1 MYQKTLFDEEFFI
14 KSIKNSLQK
23 YNEFWPRSTEKLK
36 PIHEFIAISLKNIWW
51 NNIYE
56 YFYNSTWNKELKVD
70 WKYYPKDI
78 DITVTKNKNPIFC
91 VWVKFITSNYK
102 QNANN
107 YFEWMMWET
116 ANIQAH
122 NNLPY
127 AQVIIFRDE
136 TPYYKKSKTYSEER
150 EIWKIEKISEKDLQK
165 YINLEFDINQA
176 HKPFAIWIIMIHIE
190 EQTKDVN
197 IVDFDDI
204 VENQKLAI
212 LLKNNLSF
220 EEFFKRVNDYK
231 LFLDSK

>member
-1 MYQKTLFDEEFFI
+1 MWEKLFDQDFFI
-14 KSIKNSLQK
+14 HSIQSSLQK
-23 YNEFWPRSTEKLK
+23 YEEFWPRSTEKLK
-36 PIHEFIAISLKNIWW
+36 PIHEFIAVSLKNIWW
-51 NNIYE
+51 NHIYE
-56 YFYNSTWNKELKVD
+56 YFYNWIWNKELKVN

-78 DITVTKNKNPIFC
+78 DITVTKNKAPIFC

-107 YFEWMMWET
+107 YFEGMMWET

-127 AQVIIFRDE
+127 AQIIIFRDE
-136 TPYYKKSKTYSEER
+136 TPYYKKSKSYNETR
-150 EIWKIEKISEKDLQK
+150 EVGKIEKISEKDLQK
-165 YINLEFDINQA
+165 YINLEFDNNQA
-176 HKPFAIWIIMIHIE
+176 HKPFAIWIIMIHIDE
-190 EQTKDVN
+190 KNWNIEIVN
-197 IVDFDDI
+197 FDDI
-204 VENQKLAI
+204 VENKQLAL